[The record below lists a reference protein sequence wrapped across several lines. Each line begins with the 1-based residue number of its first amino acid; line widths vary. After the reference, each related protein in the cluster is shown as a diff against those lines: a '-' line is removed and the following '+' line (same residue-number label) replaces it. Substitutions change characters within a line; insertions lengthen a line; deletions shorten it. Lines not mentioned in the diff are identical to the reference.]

1 MRSVSEDRVGIKF
14 SLYIEVIFC
23 APTVEHG
30 KKKSHISEW
39 ILVLGFPGKSIELKF
54 HLEIKNLEPPGHK

>member
-1 MRSVSEDRVGIKF
+1 MRLVNEGRVGIQF
-14 SLYIEVIFC
+14 SLYVEVIFC

-39 ILVLGFPGKSIELKF
+39 ILVLGFSGKSIELKF
-54 HLEIKNLEPPGHK
+54 HLEIKNLEPSGHK